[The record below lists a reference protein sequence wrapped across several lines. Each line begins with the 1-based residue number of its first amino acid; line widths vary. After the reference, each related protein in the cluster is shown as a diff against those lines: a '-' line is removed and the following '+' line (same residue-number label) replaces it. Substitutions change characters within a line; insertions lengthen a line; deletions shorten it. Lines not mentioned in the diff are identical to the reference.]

1 MVVAVI
7 GAAASFTDVQYINR
21 YLTPLNPPALR
32 WLSSALDGW
41 GLFL

>member
-21 YLTPLNPPALR
+21 YLTPLNPRLF
-32 WLSSALDGW
+32 DGYLQPW
-41 GLFL
+41 TDEAYF